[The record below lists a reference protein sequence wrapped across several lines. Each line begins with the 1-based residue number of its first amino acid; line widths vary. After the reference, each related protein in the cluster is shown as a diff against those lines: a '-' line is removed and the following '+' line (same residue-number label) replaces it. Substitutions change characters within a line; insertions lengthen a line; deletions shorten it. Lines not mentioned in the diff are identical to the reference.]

1 MKYLLAADIG
11 ATHSRFAL
19 FRVPETNP
27 DSPRALPLE
36 LEREQWL
43 DGALFPSFAEVL
55 RALRTGKGDEPPFLT
70 PGAMPD
76 AAVIAPAGPIQGD
89 TCRMPNLPWL
99 IRGQDVREALGIPRV
114 FLINDFAA
122 QAYACLMPDSI
133 DAVPV
138 LEGAPYPGAPIAV
151 VGAGTGFGQA
161 LLLCPPARDG
171 ESGEA
176 MIRRFRQA
184 VVLPSE
190 GGHAEMPFVGL
201 EEFAFAA
208 FAAKRAGT
216 PRLIGDAVITGS
228 GLTHIFAY
236 HTGRDVTP
244 REAAAEAAE
253 HPLVMEWYARFY
265 ARACRNYVLYTLAL
279 GGLYITAGMALRVP
293 VLEHPAFAEEFYHSA
308 AQRPLLERI
317 PVRHVRKPQAGLWG
331 AALYGLLR
339 MSPAP
344 DA

>member
-11 ATHSRFAL
+11 ATNSRFAL
-19 FRVPETNP
+19 FRVTQTPP
-27 DSPRALPLE
+27 DASLALPLA

-55 RALRTGKGDEPPFLT
+55 HALRTPKGGEPPFLA
-70 PGAMPD
+70 PGEAPE
-76 AAVIAPAGPIQGD
+76 AAVIAPAGPVQGD
-89 TCRMPNLPWL
+89 TCKMPNLPWL
-99 IRGQDVREALGIPRV
+99 IRGSEVREALDIPQV

-122 QAYACLMPDSI
+122 QAYACLMPDAV

-138 LEGAPYPGAPIAV
+138 LAGVPYPGAPVAV

-161 LLLCPPARDG
+161 LLLCPPAQEG
-171 ESGEA
+171 ESQSA
-176 MIRRFRQA
+176 MLWRFRQA
-184 VVLPSE
+184 LVLPSE
-190 GGHAEMPFVGL
+190 GGHAEFPFVGQ

-208 FAAKRAGT
+208 FAAQRIGS
-216 PRLIGDAVITGS
+216 PRLIGDAIITGS
-228 GLTHIFAY
+228 GLAHIFAY

-253 HPLVMEWYARFY
+253 HPKVMEWYARFY
-265 ARACRNYVLYTLAL
+265 ARACRNYTLYTLAL

-331 AALYGLLR
+331 AAIYGLLR
-339 MSPAP
+339 L
-344 DA
+344 